1 MLDTLDKCMRAPHT
15 HTFDFNSHA
24 GLKIAIYN
32 VKFEIGYEKQMEAE
46 HERHVL
52 KALKTEK

>member
-1 MLDTLDKCMRAPHT
+1 MHARAT

-24 GLKIAIYN
+24 GLKIAFYN
-32 VKFEIGYEKQMEAE
+32 VTFEIGYEKQMEAE

-52 KALKTEK
+52 KGLKTEK